1 MPGALSSRGC
11 ETPHLLMG
19 TSEFDGDGEHEKE
32 YCKVWFSER
41 MVTNVY
47 EISRRRTDYEDKD
60 WSYVGLESEF
70 QVILYSP
77 WVLNPANSVM
87 ISTLIYFEDLHNIN
101 VCLIPGKRKGYVEA
115 PGQTSLLKMSKT
127 SVDPIKPEPTLLPYS
142 LVEPPLPPYISSAQR
157 WWRPTNS

>member
-1 MPGALSSRGC
+1 MV
-11 ETPHLLMG
+11 M
-19 TSEFDGDGEHEKE
+19 SEFDGDGDREKD
-32 YCKVWFSER
+32 YCIVQFSEG
-41 MVTNVY
+41 VVIDVWD
-47 EISRRRTDYEDKD
+47 ISRRRTGSEYKDYT
-60 WSYVGLESEF
+60 SIGLASEL
-70 QVILYSP
+70 QVVLYSP